1 MYPIQFG
8 YEKCKPSQLISLTT
22 YDNYLFHYVVDGSG
36 RVYVN
41 SLDRKTTINK
51 NQGFLITPGTTS
63 SYKADMENPWSYYWI
78 EFNGIKA
85 KNYMNNAGLT
95 KEHYHFKS
103 NKNNQTFNLISIFE
117 SILDENNQHEPF
129 VIGQLY
135 FLINEL
141 IQNSEHHIDNEIHK
155 INNIYIK
162 EAIIFIA
169 NNYQHDLSVSEIAKH
184 CNISR
189 THLSRLFNEELAT
202 SPSQYLIKF
211 RLNKASELL
220 KNNTLSIKDIAEE
233 VGYSNQFNF
242 STAFKNKFGISPMQW
257 RHQNS

>member
-85 KNYMNNAGLT
+85 KNYMNNAGLK

-135 FLINEL
+135 FLINQL